1 MTKTKLENIVRLVTV
16 LATLVLVFVTVLAIS
31 LYVKASVLSSKNS
44 SLDKQ
49 IEDLSIT
56 KTELEQGI
64 DVRKSDAYIEQKA
77 RENLGMVKKGEA
89 IYIFD

>member
-1 MTKTKLENIVRLVTV
+1 MTKAKLENIVRLVTV

-56 KTELEQGI
+56 KSELEQGI
-64 DVRKSDAYIEQKA
+64 GVRKSDAYIEQKA